1 MPLAHNPLIVHDFR
15 KDQRVNRTWRRML
28 MSDLATAFGVLA
40 LL

>member
-1 MPLAHNPLIVHDFR
+1 MLLAHNPLIVHNFR
-15 KDQRVNRTWRRML
+15 KDQRGDRTWWRML